1 MRTTMRNDRGIT
13 LLEVLISMLVIS
25 IGVLGL
31 APLVVLS
38 VNANNM
44 SRDVL
49 AVSEL
54 MKEKIEFYENASA
67 LPGLPHL
74 EVESDIGEGIYDR
87 LYNRQ
92 TYIWD
97 NTTDTLVPPGLC
109 HIQVKVAWKD
119 IQGLSHSSVCTTVLD
134 K

>member
-1 MRTTMRNDRGIT
+1 MRVFVRNDRGLT

-38 VNANNM
+38 VNANDM

-54 MKEKIEFYENASA
+54 AKEKIEFYENSSA
-67 LPGLPHL
+67 LPALPYY
-74 EVESDIGEGIYDR
+74 EVEDDLGEGTYDR
-87 LYNRQ
+87 LYDRT

-97 NTTDTLVPPGLC
+97 NTTDTLVPPNLC
-109 HIQVKVAWKD
+109 HIQVTIAWTD
-119 IQGLSHSSVCTTVLD
+119 IQGLSHTSVCTTVLD